1 MSTFD
6 AIAKSTPLAQTKVAS
21 PVTAPVKEQ
30 AIENK
35 TKEATKYTLPAE
47 AIESKPDIIDFISKK
62 AINPKDVN
70 DTVTMPRA
78 IFKGYL
84 CFTAGTA
91 INAIGGML
99 KNDKAKK
106 FLAIAGSLISILGT
120 FNFVKPFLHK
130 EEPQNTENK

>member
-6 AIAKSTPLAQTKVAS
+6 AISKSTPLAQTKVS
-21 PVTAPVKEQ
+21 VPVTAPATTQ
-30 AIENK
+30 A
-35 TKEATKYTLPAE
+35 PAP
-47 AIESKPDIIDFISKK
+47 AKPIESKPDIIDFISKK

-91 INAIGGML
+91 INAIAGML
-99 KNDKAKK
+99 KNANAKK
-106 FLAIAGSLISILGT
+106 ALGIAGSLISILGT

>member
-6 AIAKSTPLAQTKVAS
+6 AISKSTPLAQTKVS
-21 PVTAPVKEQ
+21 VPVTAPATTQAQAPVK
-30 AIENK
+30 
-35 TKEATKYTLPAE
+35 PV
-47 AIESKPDIIDFISKK
+47 ESKPDIIDFISKK

-91 INAIGGML
+91 INAIAGML
-99 KNDKAKK
+99 KNANAKK
-106 FLAIAGSLISILGT
+106 ALGIAGSLISILGT

-130 EEPQNTENK
+130 EEPQNTGNK

>member
-6 AIAKSTPLAQTKVAS
+6 AISKSTPLAQTKVS
-21 PVTAPVKEQ
+21 VPVTAPATTQ
-30 AIENK
+30 A
-35 TKEATKYTLPAE
+35 PAP
-47 AIESKPDIIDFISKK
+47 AKPIESKPDIIDFISKK

-91 INAIGGML
+91 INAIAGML
-99 KNDKAKK
+99 KNANAKK
-106 FLAIAGSLISILGT
+106 ALGIAGSLISILGT

-130 EEPQNTENK
+130 KEPQNTENK

>member
-6 AIAKSTPLAQTKVAS
+6 AISKSTPLAQTKVAPT
-21 PVTAPVKEQ
+21 PVTTPVNTPATVQAQTPVK
-30 AIENK
+30 
-35 TKEATKYTLPAE
+35 AE
-47 AIESKPDIIDFISKK
+47 EDKFDIVDFISKK

-91 INAIGGML
+91 INAIAGML
-99 KNDKAKK
+99 KNANAKK
-106 FLAIAGSLISILGT
+106 VLGIAGSLISILGT

-130 EEPQNTENK
+130 EEPQITDKK

>member
-6 AIAKSTPLAQTKVAS
+6 AISKSTPLAQTKVS
-21 PVTAPVKEQ
+21 VPVTAPATTQ
-30 AIENK
+30 A
-35 TKEATKYTLPAE
+35 PAP
-47 AIESKPDIIDFISKK
+47 AKPVESKPDIIDFISKK

-91 INAIGGML
+91 INAIAGML
-99 KNDKAKK
+99 KNANAKK
-106 FLAIAGSLISILGT
+106 VLGIAGSLISILGT

>member
-6 AIAKSTPLAQTKVAS
+6 AISKSTPLAQTKVS
-21 PVTAPVKEQ
+21 VPVTAPATTQ
-30 AIENK
+30 A
-35 TKEATKYTLPAE
+35 PAP
-47 AIESKPDIIDFISKK
+47 AKPVESKPDIIDFISKK
-62 AINPKDVN
+62 AINPKDVS

-91 INAIGGML
+91 INAIAGML
-99 KNDKAKK
+99 KNANAKK
-106 FLAIAGSLISILGT
+106 ALGIAGSLISILGT

>member
-1 MSTFD
+1 MSVFD
-6 AIAKSTPLAQTKVAS
+6 SISKTTPLAQTKVS
-21 PVTAPVKEQ
+21 TNTTTTPQIQAPVKPV
-30 AIENK
+30 EN
-35 TKEATKYTLPAE
+35 
-47 AIESKPDIIDFISKK
+47 KPDIIDFISKK

-99 KNDKAKK
+99 KNDTAKK
-106 FLAIAGSLISILGT
+106 ALGIAGSLISILGT

-130 EEPQNTENK
+130 EEPQNIENK